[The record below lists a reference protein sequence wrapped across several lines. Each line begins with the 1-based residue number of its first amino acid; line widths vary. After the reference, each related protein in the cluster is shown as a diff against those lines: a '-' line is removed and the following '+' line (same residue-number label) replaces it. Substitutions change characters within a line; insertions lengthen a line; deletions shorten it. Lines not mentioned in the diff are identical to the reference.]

1 MHTRNFNFSKIFT
14 RSLWEKFLEE
24 IVSEGENRM
33 IKVNTMIAIME
44 MIEIED
50 EGLIPIRI
58 VDGGDV
64 SIGIGI
70 GIRKEERP
78 NFPSPIPPP
87 PYLNLN
93 LRWRWSRKCVL
104 LNHQRCSFLLG
115 ESFLHPANA
124 IRVNTVT
131 MVFKLIQ
138 AAEKKWQRIH
148 GYELLLVILSV
159 EEFIDVDGELKVA

>member
-1 MHTRNFNFSKIFT
+1 
-14 RSLWEKFLEE
+14 LEE

-33 IKVNTMIAIME
+33 IKVNTMIAVME

-87 PYLNLN
+87 PYLNL
-93 LRWRWSRKCVL
+93 RWRWSRKCVL
-104 LNHQRCSFLLG
+104 LNHQRCSFLPG
-115 ESFLHPANA
+115 ESILHPANA
-124 IRVNTVT
+124 IRINTVT

-138 AAEKKWQRIH
+138 AAEKKWQRIQ

-159 EEFIDVDGELKVA
+159 EEFKSSCSSMSMENSRWLDRL

>member
-24 IVSEGENRM
+24 IVIEGENRM
-33 IKVNTMIAIME
+33 IKVNTMIAVME

-58 VDGGDV
+58 ADGGDV

-70 GIRKEERP
+70 SIRKEERP

-87 PYLNLN
+87 PYLNL
-93 LRWRWSRKCVL
+93 RWRWSRKMEINGFTL
-104 LNHQRCSFLLG
+104 YLYL
-115 ESFLHPANA
+115 
-124 IRVNTVT
+124 
-131 MVFKLIQ
+131 KLISPGDFSFPPRFRFSGPLIP
-138 AAEKKWQRIH
+138 W
-148 GYELLLVILSV
+148 SV
-159 EEFIDVDGELKVA
+159 S

>member
-1 MHTRNFNFSKIFT
+1 
-14 RSLWEKFLEE
+14 LEE

-33 IKVNTMIAIME
+33 IKVNTMIAVME
-44 MIEIED
+44 VIEIED

-70 GIRKEERP
+70 VIRKEERP

-93 LRWRWSRKCVL
+93 LNLRWRWSGKCVQ
-104 LNHQRCSFLLG
+104 LNHQRCSFLPG

>member
-1 MHTRNFNFSKIFT
+1 
-14 RSLWEKFLEE
+14 
-24 IVSEGENRM
+24 M
-33 IKVNTMIAIME
+33 IKVNTMIAVME
-44 MIEIED
+44 VIEIED

-70 GIRKEERP
+70 GIGIVIVIVIRKEERP

-104 LNHQRCSFLLG
+104 LNHQR
-115 ESFLHPANA
+115 
-124 IRVNTVT
+124 R
-131 MVFKLIQ
+131 
-138 AAEKKWQRIH
+138 EK
-148 GYELLLVILSV
+148 
-159 EEFIDVDGELKVA
+159 

>member
-33 IKVNTMIAIME
+33 IKVNTMIGVME

-64 SIGIGI
+64 SIGI
-70 GIRKEERP
+70 RKEERP

-87 PYLNLN
+87 PYLN

-104 LNHQRCSFLLG
+104 LNHQRCSFLPG
-115 ESFLHPANA
+115 ESILHPANA
-124 IRVNTVT
+124 IRINTVT

-138 AAEKKWQRIH
+138 AAEKKWQRIQ

-159 EEFIDVDGELKVA
+159 EEFKSSSMWMENSMWVDRL

>member
-1 MHTRNFNFSKIFT
+1 
-14 RSLWEKFLEE
+14 
-24 IVSEGENRM
+24 M
-33 IKVNTMIAIME
+33 IKVNTMIAVME

-70 GIRKEERP
+70 RKEERP

-87 PYLNLN
+87 PYLN

-104 LNHQRCSFLLG
+104 LNHQRCSFLPG
-115 ESFLHPANA
+115 ESILHPANA
-124 IRVNTVT
+124 IRINTVT

-138 AAEKKWQRIH
+138 AAEKKWQRIR
-148 GYELLLVILSV
+148 GDELLLVILSYYQ
-159 EEFIDVDGELKVA
+159 LKSSRVHRCGWRTQGGLTAYNY

>member
-1 MHTRNFNFSKIFT
+1 MHTRNYNFSKIFT

-33 IKVNTMIAIME
+33 IKVNTMIAVME

-64 SIGIGI
+64 SIGI
-70 GIRKEERP
+70 RKEERP

-87 PYLNLN
+87 PYLNL
-93 LRWRWSRKCVL
+93 RWRWSRKMVI
-104 LNHQRCSFLLG
+104 NGFT
-115 ESFLHPANA
+115 LH
-124 IRVNTVT
+124 
-131 MVFKLIQ
+131 L
-138 AAEKKWQRIH
+138 H
-148 GYELLLVILSV
+148 LHLHLHLYLY
-159 EEFIDVDGELKVA
+159 LKVISPRDFSFPPRFRFSGPLIPFPWSVS

>member
-33 IKVNTMIAIME
+33 IKVNTMIAVME

-70 GIRKEERP
+70 RKEERP
-78 NFPSPIPPP
+78 NFPSPIPPLP
-87 PYLNLN
+87 
-93 LRWRWSRKCVL
+93 
-104 LNHQRCSFLLG
+104 
-115 ESFLHPANA
+115 
-124 IRVNTVT
+124 T
-131 MVFKLIQ
+131 
-138 AAEKKWQRIH
+138 
-148 GYELLLVILSV
+148 
-159 EEFIDVDGELKVA
+159 